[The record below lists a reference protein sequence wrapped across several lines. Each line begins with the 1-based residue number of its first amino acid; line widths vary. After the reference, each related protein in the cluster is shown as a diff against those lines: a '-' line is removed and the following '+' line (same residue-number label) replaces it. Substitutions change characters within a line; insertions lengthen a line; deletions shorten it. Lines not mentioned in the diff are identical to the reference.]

1 MIYIKDKN
9 KVDALNKLS
18 KQYKKW
24 HIEFYD
30 KQINSLTKYSC
41 NFYSQK
47 SFYKVFKLLMPI
59 LNKSINI
66 CIDYKY
72 KNRIFFNDLISF
84 FKNENLSYYNKN
96 VINFNTILDSEN
108 NRIQIIINDN
118 NENDDKIYRLTYDL
132 TDE

>member
-9 KVDALNKLS
+9 KVDTLNKLS

-30 KQINSLTKYSC
+30 KQLNSSIKHSFSF
-41 NFYSQK
+41 NSQK
-47 SFYKVFKLLMPI
+47 SFYKIFKLLMPI
-59 LNKSINI
+59 LNKSINV

-84 FKNENLSYYNKN
+84 FKDENLSYYDKN

-108 NRIQIIINDN
+108 NIIQIIINDN
-118 NENDDKIYRLTYDL
+118 NENSDKVYWLTYDL
-132 TDE
+132 TNE